1 MNPFI
6 LKQIIVSEKY
16 ELSYLCMYQILILF
30 LGPKGCTN
38 ALPVLICKAIDF
50 ICGAKSLFSSKG
62 RGRLLFRCALN
73 GQWIHVLLQ
82 CLQIWSDF
90 SGYYSDQCLI
100 KSNSEAFNLAITRIK
115 SLSKFTLDLENLGF
129 LDTTWERPIFW

>member
-1 MNPFI
+1 
-6 LKQIIVSEKY
+6 
-16 ELSYLCMYQILILF
+16 MYQILILF

-82 CLQIWSDF
+82 FLHIWSDF